1 MGGGEEATSTSE
13 EGRGRE
19 DEGYSQSANSDIRC
33 DGRCDGRRAKR
44 YEQTPVSVMIEL
56 RRMDGKTWVALEDG
70 LCVVPVA
77 LVDEF
82 VRDWKEWR
90 REFAVAVEI

>member
-1 MGGGEEATSTSE
+1 M
-13 EGRGRE
+13 
-19 DEGYSQSANSDIRC
+19 
-33 DGRCDGRRAKR
+33 
-44 YEQTPVSVMIEL
+44 SVMIEL
-56 RRMDGKTWVALEDG
+56 RRMDGKIWVALEDG

-90 REFAVAVEI
+90 REFAVAVESGRAVLGFGWKEAAE